1 MLQIQLLP
9 DKVLRIEDTTL
20 RGFDGADLIS
30 IITDYLTEKSG
41 TALMSSTDERA
52 IEYIKVIRALQTSK
66 DAKEFDRLTQRQS
79 DIETNN
85 LAFFRELEKS
95 SKIDFRTLWENII
108 VKLFVYFKVDN
119 TFNDPNLYTL
129 NDLLLIVELIIKDQ
143 KNNLYSF
150 LEVIQK
156 QIQREVE

>member
-9 DKVLRIEDTTL
+9 DKVLTIPDTTL

-41 TALMSSTDERA
+41 TALMSSNDERA

-66 DAKEFDRLTQRQS
+66 DAKETDRLTQRQS

-85 LAFFRELEKS
+85 LAFFRELERN
-95 SKIDFRTLWENII
+95 SKIDFRTLWENVI
-108 VKLFVYFKVDN
+108 VKLFTYYKVDT
-119 TFNDPNLYTL
+119 TFNEPNLYTL
-129 NDLLLIVELIIKDQ
+129 NDLLLIVELVIKDP

-150 LEVIQK
+150 LDVIQK
-156 QIQREVE
+156 QIQREVV

>member
-9 DKVLRIEDTTL
+9 DKVLTIQDTTL

-30 IITDYLTEKSG
+30 IITDYLTEKGAS
-41 TALMSSTDERA
+41 ALMSSSDERA

-66 DAKEFDRLTQRQS
+66 DAKETDRLTQRQL
-79 DIETNN
+79 DIENNN
-85 LAFFRELEKS
+85 LIFFKELEKS
-95 SKIDFRTLWENII
+95 SKIDFRTLWENVI
-108 VKLFVYFKVDN
+108 VKLFAYLKVDP

-129 NDLLLIVELIIKDQ
+129 NDLLLVVELIIKDP

-150 LEVIQK
+150 LELIQK
-156 QIQREVE
+156 QIQREEA